1 MFLFQLE
8 SRDEWHWEH
17 NPQRLEE
24 NGIVIINLENCS
36 VHRLMVVQL
45 IDAGVIVAPNNR
57 YKAAFQFLKNFD
69 IACVYQNNTDSD
81 SDTDTEPTIV
91 KVTDSIYVVNFQNC
105 VAIFAKLLHTIEHD
119 DENCSGT
126 VFE

>member
-91 KVTDSIYVVNFQNC
+91 KVTDSIYVVIFQNC
-105 VAIFAKLLHTIEHD
+105 VAIHD
-119 DENCSGT
+119 DENCSRT
-126 VFE
+126 IFELIFFQG